1 MAGSKD
7 TTVPEHFPDTS
18 DTSLCAPGVPEIR
31 GDLDSLLDDI
41 PRVVIDGLRNWH
53 KLPENIRR
61 AVEALLGEAKE

>member
-7 TTVPEHFPDTS
+7 TTAPEHFPGTS

-41 PRVVIDGLRNWH
+41 PPVVIDGLRNWH
-53 KLPENIRR
+53 KLPEPIRR
-61 AVEALLGEAKE
+61 AVEALLKPAEQ